1 MNMIMKDDS
10 IVFTF
15 LMLSVD
21 SPLTGKE
28 DGRSENALRE
38 FATNALVKPLHALF
52 SDNSQQ
58 PIQRGLVTLASAE
71 SRLAGRDIDHTG

>member
-1 MNMIMKDDS
+1 MNMIMKDD
-10 IVFTF
+10 ILYLLDAF
-15 LMLSVD
+15 VD

-58 PIQRGLVTLASAE
+58 PIQRGLVTLGV
-71 SRLAGRDIDHTG
+71 RRAGLQARFDHTG